1 MIASEIQKAIN
12 HQVKNELESAYIYLS
27 MAVYFDSQNLAG
39 MGGWMRAQ
47 VHEETLHAMKL
58 QHHVL
63 ERGGKVELFDLAAAK
78 GDWSSVTAVWE
89 ATLAHEQFISG
100 EICKLMKLVRAEC
113 DFAAESLIGWF
124 IDEQVEEE
132 ANVDRIL
139 SEIKMVGDRSEGL
152 LMLDREL
159 GSRVFATGSPFDPA
173 SLAATGK

>member
-1 MIASEIQKAIN
+1 MIAPPIQQAIN
-12 HQVKNELESAYIYLS
+12 IQVKNELESAYIYLA
-27 MAVYFDSQNLAG
+27 MAVYFDSENLAG
-39 MGGWMRAQ
+39 MAAWMRAQ

-63 ERGGKVELFDLAAAK
+63 ERGGKVELFDLK
-78 GDWSSVTAVWE
+78 LTSTNWTSVVEIWE

-100 EICKLMKLVRAEC
+100 EIRNLMKLVREEY

-139 SEIKMVGDRSEGL
+139 SEIKMVGGRSEGL

-159 GSRVFATGSPFDPA
+159 GARVFGSGSPFDPA
-173 SLAATGK
+173 SLAALGK